1 MFTYMHVSNEGSF
14 SVNTQ
19 QHVQFYLLAYYM
31 ETKPLSL
38 YIEIEVSTPS
48 LSTQSCK
55 TYEILTFFSVLIFQ
69 LSSLNEAE
77 REEGKNGQSGGCF
90 SFQKGSVL

>member
-1 MFTYMHVSNEGSF
+1 MHVSNEGCI
-14 SVNTQ
+14 SVNMQ
-19 QHVQFYLLAYYM
+19 QHIQFYLLGYYT
-31 ETKPLSL
+31 ETKPFSL
-38 YIEIEVSTPS
+38 YKEIEVSTQS

-69 LSSLNEAE
+69 LSSLNKAG